1 MAAFMTHSRSERL
14 RDVSSW
20 LVTAFAALTL
30 PLAAGFVFAR
40 LFAPTLHS
48 RYFPWI
54 TGRALGIAGFISL
67 SALVALGIWMRHPW
81 RLRWPFIHAETRLRL
96 HAALAT
102 ATVALV
108 ASHLVTLA
116 TDHYAGVG
124 WSGAFV
130 PGLSRYR
137 TFAVALGVIALF
149 FMILLA
155 VSARAAGRRGARHWS
170 AVHRFAIFTYIL
182 VWFHGVLAGAD
193 TSALRGLYV
202 STAAAIGALALTRYR
217 AARSIAPRLGDHD
230 VVGAF
235 TDTRSVGVTEMSR
248 GRQ

>member
-1 MAAFMTHSRSERL
+1 MMQSRTERL
-14 RDVSSW
+14 RAAGSW
-20 LVTAFAALTL
+20 LVTALAAIVL

-54 TGRALGIAGFISL
+54 TGRALGIAGFVSL

-81 RLRWPFIHAETRLRL
+81 RFSWPFIHAETRLRL

-155 VSARAAGRRGARHWS
+155 VSARAAGRRAARHWS
-170 AVHRFAIFTYIL
+170 AIHRFALLTYVL

-193 TSALRGLYV
+193 TTALRGLYV
-202 STAAAIGALALTRYR
+202 TTAAGISALAMTRYG
-217 AARSIAPRLGDHD
+217 AARSISSRLGDRGI
-230 VVGAF
+230 VAPF
-235 TDTRSVGVTEMSR
+235 TDTRSVGDTKISR
-248 GRQ
+248 ELR

>member
-1 MAAFMTHSRSERL
+1 MATIMTRPSSDQL
-14 RDVSSW
+14 RGATSW
-20 LVTAFAALTL
+20 LVTAFAALVM
-30 PLAAGFVFAR
+30 PIAAGFGFAR

-67 SALVALGIWMRHPW
+67 SALVALGIWMRHPL
-81 RLRWPFIHAETRLRL
+81 RLRRPSMHSETRLRL

-108 ASHLVTLA
+108 AGHLVALA

-149 FMILLA
+149 FMVLLA
-155 VSARAAGRRGARHWS
+155 VTARAAGRRGARHWS
-170 AVHRFAIFTYIL
+170 AIHRFAILTYVL
-182 VWFHGVLAGAD
+182 VWLHGVLAGAD
-193 TSALRGLYV
+193 TNALRGLYV
-202 STAAAIGALALTRYR
+202 GTAVGIAVLALTRYGASR
-217 AARSIAPRLGDHD
+217 RMGSTPHDLDVAAVLADARREDLYQNNRIPS
-230 VVGAF
+230 
-235 TDTRSVGVTEMSR
+235 
-248 GRQ
+248 

>member
-1 MAAFMTHSRSERL
+1 MTRPSSEHLRGAA
-14 RDVSSW
+14 SW
-20 LVTAFAALTL
+20 LLTAFAALIM
-30 PLAAGFVFAR
+30 PIAAGFFFAR

-81 RLRWPFIHAETRLRL
+81 RLRRPSMHSETRLRL

-108 ASHLVTLA
+108 AGHLVVLA

-149 FMILLA
+149 FMVLLA
-155 VSARAAGRRGARHWS
+155 VTARAAGRYGARHWS
-170 AVHRFAIFTYIL
+170 AIHRFAILTYVL
-182 VWFHGVLAGAD
+182 VWFHSVLAGAD
-193 TSALRGLYV
+193 TDALRGLYV
-202 STAAAIGALALTRYR
+202 TTAVGIAVLALTRYG
-217 AARSIAPRLGDHD
+217 AARKMGSTPDDLDVAAVLADARREGLSQNNRVPR
-230 VVGAF
+230 
-235 TDTRSVGVTEMSR
+235 
-248 GRQ
+248 

>member
-1 MAAFMTHSRSERL
+1 MTRSSSDHL
-14 RDVSSW
+14 RGAISW
-20 LVTAFAALTL
+20 LVIAFAALAL
-30 PLAAGFVFAR
+30 PIAAGFGFAR

-81 RLRWPFIHAETRLRL
+81 RLRWPLLHSETRLRL

-102 ATVALV
+102 ATVALITG
-108 ASHLVTLA
+108 HLVVLA

-149 FMILLA
+149 FMVLLA
-155 VSARAAGRRGARHWS
+155 VTARAAGRRGTRHWS
-170 AVHRFAIFTYIL
+170 AIHRFAILTYLL

-202 STAAAIGALALTRYR
+202 TTAAGIAFLSLTRYG
-217 AARSIAPRLGDHD
+217 AARTTAPTLGDLD
-230 VVGAF
+230 VTAALA
-235 TDTRSVGVTEMSR
+235 DARSKDLLQIDRVP
-248 GRQ
+248 

>member
-1 MAAFMTHSRSERL
+1 MHSRTERL
-14 RDVSSW
+14 RDAGSW
-20 LVTAFAALTL
+20 LVTALAAIVL
-30 PLAAGFVFAR
+30 PLAAGFAFAR

-54 TGRALGIAGFISL
+54 TGRALGVAGFVSL

-81 RLRWPFIHAETRLRL
+81 RFRWPFLHGDTRLRL
-96 HAALAT
+96 HVALAT

-108 ASHLVTLA
+108 AGHLVTLA
-116 TDHYAGVG
+116 SDRYAGVG

-149 FMILLA
+149 FMIVLA
-155 VSARAAGRRGARHWS
+155 GSTRSAGRRGARHWS
-170 AVHRFAIFTYIL
+170 AVHRFALVTYIL

-193 TSALRGLYV
+193 TNALRGLYL
-202 STAAAIGALALTRYR
+202 TTGAAIGALALTRYG
-217 AARSIAPRLGDHD
+217 AARSSAPEPESGERE
-230 VVGAF
+230 VVASLAVLRPEG
-235 TDTRSVGVTEMSR
+235 VGEN
-248 GRQ
+248 GRVAR

>member
-1 MAAFMTHSRSERL
+1 MTRSSSDHL
-14 RDVSSW
+14 RGASSW
-20 LVTAFAALTL
+20 LVTVLATL
-30 PLAAGFVFAR
+30 VMPIAAGFGFAR

-54 TGRALGIAGFISL
+54 TGRALGIAAFVSL

-81 RLRWPFIHAETRLRL
+81 RMRRPFMHSETRLRL

-108 ASHLVTLA
+108 AGHLVTLA

-130 PGLSRYR
+130 PGLSQYR
-137 TFAVALGVIALF
+137 TFAVSLGVIALF
-149 FMILLA
+149 FMVLLT
-155 VSARAAGRRGARHWS
+155 VTARAAGRRGARHWS
-170 AVHRFAIFTYIL
+170 AIHRFAILTYIL

-202 STAAAIGALALTRYR
+202 ATAAGIAFLALTRYGTTR
-217 AARSIAPRLGDHD
+217 TKAPTPSDLDVAAALADARGESLSQ
-230 VVGAF
+230 
-235 TDTRSVGVTEMSR
+235 TDRVPK
-248 GRQ
+248 

>member
-1 MAAFMTHSRSERL
+1 MTRPSSDHWRGAT
-14 RDVSSW
+14 SW
-20 LVTAFAALTL
+20 LITGLAALVM
-30 PLAAGFVFAR
+30 PLAAGFGFAR

-81 RLRWPFIHAETRLRL
+81 RLRRPFGHSETRLRL
-96 HAALAT
+96 HAAVAT

-108 ASHLVTLA
+108 AGHLVSLA

-130 PGLSRYR
+130 PGLSQYR
-137 TFAVALGVIALF
+137 TFAVSLGVIALF
-149 FMILLA
+149 FMVLLT

-170 AVHRFAIFTYIL
+170 AIHRFAILTYIL

-202 STAAAIGALALTRYR
+202 ATAVFIAALALTRYS
-217 AARSIAPRLGDHD
+217 AARPKAPTLGDGD
-230 VVGAF
+230 VAAALVDA
-235 TDTRSVGVTEMSR
+235 RSEGLSQGNRVSR
-248 GRQ
+248 

>member
-1 MAAFMTHSRSERL
+1 MTRSSSDHL
-14 RDVSSW
+14 RGATSW
-20 LVTAFAALTL
+20 LVTAFAALVM
-30 PLAAGFVFAR
+30 PIAAGFGFAR

-67 SALVALGIWMRHPW
+67 GALVALGIWMRHPW
-81 RLRWPFIHAETRLRL
+81 RLRRSFMHSETRLRL

-102 ATVALV
+102 ATLALV
-108 ASHLVTLA
+108 AGHLVVLA

-149 FMILLA
+149 FMVLLA
-155 VSARAAGRRGARHWS
+155 VTARAAGRRGARHWS
-170 AVHRFAIFTYIL
+170 AIHRFAILTYIL

-193 TSALRGLYV
+193 TNALRGLYV
-202 STAAAIGALALTRYR
+202 TTAVCLAVLALTRYG
-217 AARSIAPRLGDHD
+217 AARTIALTPGDLDVTAALADARGEDLSPIDWVPR
-230 VVGAF
+230 
-235 TDTRSVGVTEMSR
+235 
-248 GRQ
+248 

>member
-1 MAAFMTHSRSERL
+1 MTRSTSDQVRGAA
-14 RDVSSW
+14 SW
-20 LVTAFAALTL
+20 LVTAFATL
-30 PLAAGFVFAR
+30 VMPIAAGFGFAR

-67 SALVALGIWMRHPW
+67 SALVALGIWLRHPW
-81 RLRWPFIHAETRLRL
+81 RLRWPFMHSETRLRV

-108 ASHLVTLA
+108 AGHLVTLA

-124 WSGAFV
+124 WSGALV

-137 TFAVALGVIALF
+137 TFAVSLGVVALF
-149 FMILLA
+149 FMVLLA

-170 AVHRFAIFTYIL
+170 AIHRFALLTYVL

-193 TSALRGLYV
+193 TNALRGLYV
-202 STAAAIGALALTRYR
+202 TTATVIAVLAVTRYGAARATAPSPGDLDVAAALAD
-217 AARSIAPRLGDHD
+217 ARREDLSKVDRVP
-230 VVGAF
+230 
-235 TDTRSVGVTEMSR
+235 
-248 GRQ
+248 